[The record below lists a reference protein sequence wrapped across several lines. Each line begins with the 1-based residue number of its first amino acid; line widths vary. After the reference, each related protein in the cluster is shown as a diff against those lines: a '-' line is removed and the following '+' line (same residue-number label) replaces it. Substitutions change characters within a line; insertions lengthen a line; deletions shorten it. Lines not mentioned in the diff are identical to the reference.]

1 MKKFSGLDYLK
12 IDIANHLG
20 LDKQS
25 WDDRIKYID
34 QHEHELERMIEQA
47 EEPAL
52 FYASVKAYRK
62 AQRKEPSGYPISLDA
77 TASGS
82 QILACLTCDPQAAEL
97 CNVISTGKRE
107 DVYTNIYHKMLEKL
121 GGSEKIERDQVKKA
135 VMTSLYGSQAVPKN
149 VFGAGSLYA
158 TFLETMNEMMPY
170 AWELNQACL
179 DLWNPKAFSYDW
191 IMPDNFH
198 VHVKVMQPEKEVI
211 HFMDAPYEISYMV
224 NKPTKE
230 GRSISANMVHSI
242 DGLIVR
248 EMQRRCNYN
257 PKTVETV
264 KSALEYALQNTK
276 TYQQNKDKN
285 SPHLMMLNTLLDLA
299 KKTGYL
305 SARILD
311 YVRLE
316 TVGFMDLYQVQSVYE
331 LIQSMPKKPFEIITI
346 HDCFRVL
353 PNYGNDIRQQYN
365 NQLMLIAKSN
375 LLEYLLTQIT
385 GREIKINKADPEL
398 YKKIYITEYA
408 LS

>member
-1 MKKFSGLDYLK
+1 
-12 IDIANHLG
+12 
-20 LDKQS
+20 
-25 WDDRIKYID
+25 
-34 QHEHELERMIEQA
+34 
-47 EEPAL
+47 
-52 FYASVKAYRK
+52 
-62 AQRKEPSGYPISLDA
+62 
-77 TASGS
+77 
-82 QILACLTCDPQAAEL
+82 
-97 CNVISTGKRE
+97 
-107 DVYTNIYHKMLEKL
+107 
-121 GGSEKIERDQVKKA
+121 
-135 VMTSLYGSQAVPKN
+135 
-149 VFGAGSLYA
+149 
-158 TFLETMNEMMPY
+158 MNEMMPY

-191 IMPDNFH
+191 VMPDNFH

-211 HFMDAPYEISYMV
+211 HFMDTPYEISYMV

-264 KSALEYALQNTK
+264 KFALEYALQNIR
-276 TYQQNKDKN
+276 TYQQNKDKD
-285 SPHLMMLNTLLDLA
+285 SPRLMMLNTLLDLA

-316 TVGFMDLYQVQSVYE
+316 TVGFMNLYQIQSVYE

-398 YKKIYITEYA
+398 YRKIYITEYA